1 MSTKSLAKSVIE
13 GGRCGHYKADVYKR
27 ARQERAQVREYLRIV
42 RRDPEVFEEH
52 VEPVRQPEY
61 PCFADKLNPIYR
73 FLESR
78 AGRRW
83 SDVRA
88 ELFARFDTRTT
99 PGRHVLFDHLLKDVS
114 ENSDP
119 ASPARRFARF
129 FVDRDGLLAK
139 DPAWYRRQMRSERS
153 ERCNRA
159 VVAAW
164 MGERKI
170 GRSGYGFTWFE
181 PVERG
186 VRCVYEHGFIY
197 AETNALGDVI
207 RDPRPPIAYSTR
219 VIPQP
224 PVVRRA
230 KVAFRQARRLD
241 AREEA
246 YFLTLPPAVREEILA
261 LAPANV

>member
-42 RRDPEVFEEH
+42 HRDPESFEEH

-78 AGRRW
+78 AGQRW
-83 SDVRA
+83 ADVRS

-139 DPAWYRRQMRSERS
+139 DPAWYRRHRLRSS

-164 MGERKI
+164 LGERKI
-170 GRSGYGFTWFE
+170 GRLGYGFTWFE
-181 PVERG
+181 PTQHG
-186 VRCVYEHGFIY
+186 VCCVYEHGFIY

-207 RDPRPPIAYSTR
+207 RDPRPPVTYGNRTH
-219 VIPQP
+219 VPP
-224 PVVRRA
+224 PVVRRS

-241 AREEA
+241 TREEA
-246 YFLTLPPAVREEILA
+246 YFFTLPPAVREEILA